1 MKYIVWCCVLFI
13 ERCFLNVQ
21 IIKQDRRQEE
31 RGGEGRGVEKGKRGI
46 EGKNKKTVICGLILV
61 KCLNFC

>member
-1 MKYIVWCCVLFI
+1 MKNVIQFQGILGNLADSYKHIVWCCVLFI

-21 IIKQDRRQEE
+21 IKNERKMKYGTEE
-31 RGGEGRGVEKGKRGI
+31 
-46 EGKNKKTVICGLILV
+46 KTVIYGLTLV